1 MKNKLYGA
9 ILGDLCGQPYEF
21 PPMKGPYVN
30 VDIHNPISK
39 ITDDTLMTLATAS
52 YILGRFE
59 TLEQAYKDMGK
70 RYPGD
75 HYGKGFKEWIN
86 SPSGTINN
94 SWGNGCLMRISP
106 FMYLNENEDYIKEKI
121 IESCQFSHN
130 HPKSILSSLKLYN
143 LYNKAGVKKLQ
154 VKTQYEYN
162 IEKFKKFKVEA
173 DITIDFIEKL
183 YPIKFDTKSSI
194 ILAVE
199 CGGDTDTNAS
209 IIGELM
215 NYTYNDLNQND
226 VDYVESKLDDYLLG
240 ILKDFNNVLS

>member
-21 PPMKGPYVN
+21 PIMKGPYTN
-30 VDIHNPISK
+30 VEIHNPISI

-75 HYGKGFKEWIN
+75 HYGKGFKEWID
-86 SPSGTINN
+86 SPLGTINN

-106 FMYLNENEDYIKEKI
+106 FMYLNENEDYVKEKI

-130 HPKSILSSLKLYN
+130 HPKSILSSLKLYD
-143 LYNKAGVKKLQ
+143 LYFEKRGELSMFYNKKH
-154 VKTQYEYN
+154 
-162 IEKFKKFKVEA
+162 IPKFSKFKVEA
-173 DITIDFIEKL
+173 DITFKFIEKL
-183 YPIKFDTKSSI
+183 SYACDSTKEMI
-194 ILAVE
+194 IFAVE

-215 NYTYNDLNQND
+215 NFIHNDLDQND

-240 ILKDFNNVLS
+240 ILKDFNNVLP